1 MGDEPVKAGRY
12 IAIEGPIGVGKSTL
26 ANRLA
31 RDLDAGLL
39 AEAPDENPF
48 LGDFYDHPAAHALSA
63 QLFFLLQR
71 ARQVDSLRQSDLFG
85 RGCVAD
91 FMFDKDPLFARLTLS
106 GPELALYED
115 IYARL
120 AWAAPLPDCV
130 IYLDASLDTLMA
142 RIVKRGRA
150 AENNL
155 ERDYLARVVAA
166 YRAHFAAYDAAPIIR
181 VDAEA
186 MDLIGDENDYRA
198 VLAALERRESEQRL
212 PRRLSAML

>member
-1 MGDEPVKAGRY
+1 MRAGRY

-26 ANRLA
+26 AGRLA
-31 RDLDAGLL
+31 ADLDAGLL
-39 AEAPDENPF
+39 DEAPDENPF
-48 LGDFYDHPAAHALSA
+48 LGDFYDNPTAHALSA

-85 RGCVAD
+85 GGCIAD

-106 GPELALYED
+106 GSELALYED

-120 AWAAPLPDCV
+120 AWQAPKPDCV
-130 IYLDASLDTLMA
+130 IYLDASLNTLMA
-142 RIVKRGRA
+142 RIAKRARPTEA
-150 AENNL
+150 NL

-166 YRAHFAAYDAAPIIR
+166 YREHFATYQDTPIVR

-186 MDLIGDENDYRA
+186 MDLVGNDADYRA
-198 VLAALERRESEQRL
+198 LLSALQRPETVQSL
-212 PRRLSAML
+212 PRA

>member
-1 MGDEPVKAGRY
+1 MKAGRY

-26 ANRLA
+26 AGRLA
-31 RDLDAGLL
+31 RDLNAGLL
-39 AEAPDENPF
+39 DEAPDENPF
-48 LGDFYDHPAAHALSA
+48 LGDFYDNPAAHALSA

-85 RGCVAD
+85 GGCVAD

-120 AWAAPLPDCV
+120 AWQAPQPDCV
-130 IYLDASLDTLMA
+130 IYLDASIDTLMS
-142 RIVKRGRA
+142 RIAKRGRP
-150 AENNL
+150 AEANL

-166 YRAHFAAYDAAPIIR
+166 YREHFATYSATPIVR
-181 VDAEA
+181 VDADA
-186 MDLIGDENDYRA
+186 LDLVGNADDYQA
-198 VLAALERRESEQRL
+198 VLSALERPESVQSL
-212 PRRLSAML
+212 PPML